1 MTHDIGPLPEGDRQD
16 SLQQLSLNVLR
27 NLLPQD
33 RFLIRDERVDDK
45 GVDVALEAKLTM
57 RKEDSDREQFTNC
70 RAQAQLKSTD
80 STKQNLDGSVSY
92 QIEVSNLNYLLNG
105 PCPIYFLWIEPA
117 KEMRYAWAR
126 EEWRRLDAENPKWK
140 EQGTVTVRFREVL
153 NAESIY
159 ERIVAEARFA
169 RGIHETLARDSL
181 AERVVVSIDP
191 KALTSD
197 DPKEI
202 FEWITSS
209 GMTIAS
215 SGYGKRLLQWLDV
228 LSAEQKRDPR
238 VQLVAAFTQAGLG
251 RYHVALGHVAEAA
264 SRKAA
269 LSASDQRVLDYVRD
283 ACRYQ
288 TGAMDQGEYLRR
300 ESERSASRTGAS
312 GAAHKMEV
320 LRLERLSSMDRAR
333 RSGLLVQMR
342 GVLEEMKAVGD
353 ASAGQLILA
362 RLNVLYGEGDE
373 ITGEMT
379 SQLMMIQSRR
389 DMGLPTERQAVQAA
403 LQSAETWARWEVQ
416 AQQIIREAAA
426 EKHPLLLAEAMTLR
440 LTVYQALVANQRME
454 AFAVGKEWA
463 PPADLCRTWAGEVEQ
478 AVGIFRQADN
488 LEGETRAKLLGADF
502 HFLMGEVDSAKKL
515 AEECLP
521 VAEAMGY
528 TRLESHAREY
538 TEGPTNFERFQ
549 ASLAEG
555 RGQDEDVKLA
565 GETDKRLH
573 ELSIHSLRAMGLP
586 ADRLPVVER
595 DWQAMQ
601 MTAQER
607 VGWCR
612 YLNMKQE
619 LGHMESPV
627 TAYVTDPA
635 RFCVCEKHGHEAN
648 IRHTDPATVISSFKA
663 AYCAGCPDRS
673 PKA

>member
-1 MTHDIGPLPEGDRQD
+1 MGPLPEGDRQD
-16 SLQQLSLNVLR
+16 SLQQLGLNALR

-45 GVDVALEAKLTM
+45 GVDVALEAKLTI
-57 RKEDSDREQFTNC
+57 RKNDSDWEQFTNC

-80 STKQNLDGSVSY
+80 STKRNIDGSVSY
-92 QIEVSNLNYLLNG
+92 EIDVSNLNYLLNG

-126 EEWRRLDAENPKWK
+126 EEWRRLDAENEKWK

-153 NAESIY
+153 NADAIH

-169 RGIHETLARDSL
+169 REIHETLARDSL

-197 DPKEI
+197 DPQKV
-202 FEWITSS
+202 FGWITSS
-209 GMTIAS
+209 GMTIAA

-228 LSAEQKRDPR
+228 LRPEQKRDPR

-269 LSASDQRVLDYVRD
+269 LSASDRRVLDSVRD
-283 ACRYQ
+283 FCRYQ
-288 TGAMDQGEYLRR
+288 TGAMDQDEYLRR
-300 ESERSASRTGAS
+300 ENERSASRTGAS

-320 LRLERLSSMDRAR
+320 LRLERLSSLDRAR

-342 GVLEEMKAVGD
+342 GVLEEMKAAGD
-353 ASAGQLILA
+353 ASAGQLISA

-373 ITGEMT
+373 IMGDMT
-379 SQLMMIQSRR
+379 SNVMMIQFRR
-389 DMGLPTERQAVQAA
+389 DMRLPTGSQAVRAG
-403 LQSAETWARWEVQ
+403 LQSAEAWKVWEVE

-440 LTVYQALVANQRME
+440 LTVYQMLVANQRME
-454 AFAVGKEWA
+454 AFAIGKEWP
-463 PPADLCRTWAGEVEQ
+463 PPADLCRKWAGEVEQ
-478 AVGIFRQADN
+478 AIGIFRQADN
-488 LEGETRAKLLGADF
+488 LEGETRAKLLRADF
-502 HFLMGEVDSAKKL
+502 HYLVGEVDSARRL

-549 ASLAEG
+549 ASRTER

-565 GETDKRLH
+565 GETDARLH
-573 ELSIHSLRAMGLP
+573 ELSIHSLRSMELP
-586 ADRLPVVER
+586 SNRLPVVER
-595 DWQAMQ
+595 DWHALR

-607 VGWCR
+607 VSWCR
-612 YLNMKQE
+612 YLNMKQD
-619 LGHMESPV
+619 LGHMQSPE
-627 TAYVTDPA
+627 TAYLTDPE
-635 RFCVCEKHGHEAN
+635 RFCICEKHGYEAG
-648 IRHTDPATVISSFKA
+648 IRHTDPATVIMSFKK
-663 AYCAGCPDRS
+663 AYCDGCPDRS